1 MNYSALAAFSLALS
15 SVSARA
21 GFVYLN
27 DYDISFRVNGVN
39 LAPGDYAAWWG
50 LITPGN
56 LATPDVFSAISGND
70 QYSNDGFFTS
80 YGAGQN
86 GYLGAILNL
95 SDSNISLIPVG
106 TQLGLALTTL
116 SYSPSFGA
124 SFSFGASNLTN
135 TVVLFDPGWMVPAST
150 LEDSNYFLT
159 SNTRAAYRD
168 GQTVLIDYQYNG
180 GFDVINLI
188 TIPEPSTA
196 AILAGMSALGVSS
209 IHRRRHRTG

>member
-1 MNYSALAAFSLALS
+1 
-15 SVSARA
+15 
-21 GFVYLN
+21 
-27 DYDISFRVNGVN
+27 
-39 LAPGDYAAWWG
+39 
-50 LITPGN
+50 
-56 LATPDVFSAISGND
+56 
-70 QYSNDGFFTS
+70 
-80 YGAGQN
+80 
-86 GYLGAILNL
+86 
-95 SDSNISLIPVG
+95 
-106 TQLGLALTTL
+106 
-116 SYSPSFGA
+116 
-124 SFSFGASNLTN
+124 
-135 TVVLFDPGWMVPAST
+135 MVPAST